1 MEWQGKGPE
10 EVFHDIEICLD
21 RQHRVLPPAA
31 LNRSAPAAAA
41 GAGAGAGAA
50 GEEAGVQEGVRF
62 YCMPSRVCKHTNTP
76 SLMPRGTFLRF
87 LAPTARLDPGISLTK
102 VDRLIDR
109 KRGGGRFILR

>member
-31 LNRSAPAAAA
+31 LNRSAAA
-41 GAGAGAGAA
+41 AGAGAA

-87 LAPTARLDPGISLTK
+87 LVSTGQLC
-102 VDRLIDR
+102 V
-109 KRGGGRFILR
+109 

>member
-31 LNRSAPAAAA
+31 LNRSAPAAPAAAAGAAA
-41 GAGAGAGAA
+41 GAGTGAA
-50 GEEAGVQEGVRF
+50 GEEAGVQEGVWF

-87 LAPTARLDPGISLTK
+87 LVSTGQLC
-102 VDRLIDR
+102 V
-109 KRGGGRFILR
+109 